1 MNKLSTA
8 ALVLLAALAVASW
21 GACQPAAVNNAE
33 PSVDRVTITTP
44 QDQAMFTAGDDIT
57 VEAAIEMREPVQRV
71 EFWSNGGVI
80 RTLDR
85 PPFRMTIRKAGAGSY
100 RIHAVAHTAHGKLA
114 SKQVYVGVQMR
125 EEDRMRELTPED
137 AAALIGGA
145 EPRIFID
152 APTPG
157 TTLRAPA
164 DISIEG
170 WAVFPA
176 AKMKDIT
183 ILGDGKPLVTF
194 TSSPFK
200 YVWRGVGKGR
210 HLVVIRAVDAEGRTM
225 QQSETVNVQ

>member
-1 MNKLSTA
+1 MSKRSTS
-8 ALVLLAALAVASW
+8 ALVLLAALVASG
-21 GACQPAAVNNAE
+21 GACRRADATRADVP
-33 PSVDRVTITTP
+33 PDRVTITTP
-44 QDQAMFTAGDDIT
+44 QDQAMFTAGDNIA
-57 VEAAIEMREPVQRV
+57 VEAAVEMREPVQRV

-85 PPFRMTIRKAGAGSY
+85 PPFRMTIPKAGAGSY
-100 RIHAVAHTAHGKLA
+100 RIHAVAHTAHGKSA
-114 SKQVYVGVQMR
+114 SQQVYVGVLMR

-152 APTPG
+152 APKPG

-176 AKMKDIT
+176 AQMKDIT
-183 ILGDGKPLVTF
+183 VLGDGKPLVSF
-194 TSSPFK
+194 TASPFK
-200 YVWRGVGKGR
+200 HVWRGVGKGR
-210 HLVVIRAVDAEGRTM
+210 HVVAIRAVDVEGRTM
-225 QQSETVNVQ
+225 QQSETVTVR

>member
-1 MNKLSTA
+1 MSKLATV
-8 ALVLLAALAVASW
+8 ALVLLAVASG
-21 GACQPAAVNNAE
+21 GACRRADATRPDV
-33 PSVDRVTITTP
+33 PVDRVTITTP
-44 QDQAMFTAGDDIT
+44 QDQAMFAAGDDIT
-57 VEAAIEMREPVQRV
+57 VEAAVETREPVQRV

-85 PPFRMTIRKAGAGSY
+85 PPFRMTISKAGAGDY

-114 SKQVYVGVQMR
+114 SQQVYVGVQMS
-125 EEDRMRELTPED
+125 EEERMREPTAEE

-200 YVWRGVGKGR
+200 HVWRGVEKGR
-210 HLVVIRAVDAEGRTM
+210 HVVAIRAVDVEGRTM
-225 QQSETVNVQ
+225 QQSETVNVR

>member
-1 MNKLSTA
+1 MRRLPA
-8 ALVLLAALAVASW
+8 ATKVLLAAMIVAHW
-21 GACQPAAVNNAE
+21 GACQQAAVNTAE
-33 PSVDRVTITTP
+33 PPADRVTITAP
-44 QDQAMFTAGDDIT
+44 QDSALFMAGDDIT
-57 VEAAIEMREPVQRV
+57 VEAAMEMREPVQRV

-85 PPFRMTIRKAGAGSY
+85 PPFRMTIPKAGAGSY
-100 RIHAVAHTAHGKLA
+100 RIHAVAYTAHGKLA

-125 EEDRMRELTPED
+125 EEDRMHELTPEE
-137 AAALIGGA
+137 AAGLIGGA

-176 AKMKDIT
+176 AQMKAIT
-183 ILGDGKPLVTF
+183 VLGDGKPLVTF

-200 YVWRGVGKGR
+200 HVWRGVGKGR
-210 HLVVIRAVDAEGRTM
+210 HVVAIRAVDVDGRTM

>member
-1 MNKLSTA
+1 MSKLSTA
-8 ALVLLAALAVASW
+8 ALVLLAALAVASG
-21 GACQPAAVNNAE
+21 GACRRADATRPDVPA
-33 PSVDRVTITTP
+33 DRVTISTP
-44 QDQAMFTAGDDIT
+44 QDWAMFAAGDDIT

-71 EFWSNGGVI
+71 EFWTNGGVF

-85 PPFRMTIRKAGAGSY
+85 PPFRMTIPKAGAGSY
-100 RIHAVAHTAHGKLA
+100 RIHAVAYTAHGKLA
-114 SKQVYVGVQMR
+114 SKQVYVGVRMR
-125 EEDRMRELTPED
+125 EEDRMRELTVEES
-137 AAALIGGA
+137 AALIGGA

-176 AKMKDIT
+176 AQMKDIT
-183 ILGDGKPLVTF
+183 ILGDGKPLVAF

-200 YVWRGVGKGR
+200 HVWRGVGKGR
-210 HLVVIRAVDAEGRTM
+210 HVVAIQAVDVDGRTM
-225 QQSETVNVQ
+225 QQSETVDVQ